1 MARILALLL
10 FVCSLPAHAQ
20 ALTGT
25 LQKIRDSGVIHLGF
39 RDASPPFSSIGADGR
54 PTGFS
59 IDLCT
64 FAVGAIQKQLGLPTL
79 RIDWIPVTAANRIGQ
94 VAAGNVD
101 LECGTTTITLGRME
115 QVDFSSMIFIDG
127 ATMMVRADSGM
138 RRIADAVGKRVA
150 LVSGT
155 TSEARLREAVRQEKV
170 QVTLVSYPSEPAALA
185 ALREKGVDAYA
196 NDRLLLVGLA
206 LAEGADKVVL
216 LDEDFS
222 VEPYALMMRRND
234 ADFRLA
240 VNRVLARL
248 YRSVGLTD
256 LYAKWFGKFGPPSNI
271 LQNAFLFGA
280 YQE

>member
-10 FVCSLPAHAQ
+10 FICSLPAQAQ

-25 LQKIRDSGVIHLGF
+25 LQKIRDGGVIQLGF
-39 RDASPPFSSIGADGR
+39 RDASPPFSSTGADGR
-54 PTGFS
+54 PTGYS

-79 RIDWIPVTAANRIGQ
+79 RIDWIPVTAANRVEM
-94 VAAGNVD
+94 VASGKVD
-101 LECGTTTITLGRME
+101 LECGTTTVTLGRME

-127 ATMMVRADSGM
+127 ATMLVRTDSGM
-138 RRIADAVGKRVA
+138 RRFADAVGKRVA
-150 LVSGT
+150 IVAGT

-170 QVTLVSYPSEPAALA
+170 KVTLVSFPSEPEALA
-185 ALREKGVDAYA
+185 ALREQGVDAYA

-240 VNRVLARL
+240 VNRLLARL
-248 YRSVGLTD
+248 YRSVELTD
-256 LYAKWFGKFGPPSNI
+256 LYAKWFGRFGPPSNV
-271 LQNAFLFGA
+271 LQNAYLFGA